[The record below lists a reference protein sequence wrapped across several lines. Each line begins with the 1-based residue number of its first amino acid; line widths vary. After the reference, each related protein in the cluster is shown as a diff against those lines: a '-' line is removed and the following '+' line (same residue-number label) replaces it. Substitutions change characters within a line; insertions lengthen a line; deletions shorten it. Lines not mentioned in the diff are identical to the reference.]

1 MRCKLRAKTC
11 FRIHR
16 GANLHNL
23 GFWVGF
29 SAFWVGV
36 WGSRVRIWG
45 LWVGF
50 CSSGVGIWGSF
61 FTLCVSEL
69 NFIFEINF
77 AFELN
82 FKTEPFCN
90 YLHPFHFPSALLFQW
105 CNINEYGFLCN
116 LNYTCFPK
124 GFVGSCT
131 FHHSQMPPP
140 RLARAR
146 S

>member
-1 MRCKLRAKTC
+1 MRCKLRAKKC

-69 NFIFEINF
+69 NFIFEIHF

-82 FKTEPFCN
+82 FKTEHFCN
-90 YLHPFHFPSALLFQW
+90 YLHPFHFPSA
-105 CNINEYGFLCN
+105 
-116 LNYTCFPK
+116 
-124 GFVGSCT
+124 
-131 FHHSQMPPP
+131 
-140 RLARAR
+140 
-146 S
+146 